1 MKKTKLFMATAL
13 LFAAST
19 LFITGCQP
27 DAENPDSTPIE
38 KPDSSPT
45 PDPDPTPT
53 PDPDPTPDPK
63 PVEEITLDLSAYSYR
78 KNFVS
83 TSETLETS
91 FDAWSSGCNYEKN
104 DDGSLTLTS
113 NAMWT
118 GTEGVVVA
126 VTGINAGTI
135 SHYDYIVITG
145 DFSNF
150 TIDESEAGNAGVN
163 IKVPEVQKRFDTKN
177 KNADGTTTY
186 YVAVSEYGDAAKT
199 GTQIGII
206 IGGSGSVKLT
216 EVYLAAKENPVKPVT
231 AITIDPV
238 TRTVANDASV
248 TFTVKDSNYNDVT
261 ANTTFAIDGEDVTGS
276 SIEANV
282 LKAGKTA
289 GTVTVKATYTCDDGT
304 FVETATITVF
314 VETEEITLD
323 LTEYTTRK
331 TIVTTKETWD
341 CGMDLWGS
349 GADYVKNEDGSL
361 TLKASAGMWGGVPGA
376 VIAFTNLDAG
386 VISQY
391 EYIVF
396 TGDFSAFAI
405 DESDKGNAG
414 VNVKVPEV
422 QKRFDTK
429 NINKDGTYTY
439 YVPVSEFA
447 DAPNAATQFALIIG
461 GTGNIKL
468 TEVYFASK

>member
-27 DAENPDSTPIE
+27 EAENPDNPASPPVIE
-38 KPDSSPT
+38 NPDPQPN
-45 PDPDPTPT
+45 PDPD
-53 PDPDPTPDPK
+53 PDPK

-78 KNFVS
+78 KNFVGAQ
-83 TSETLETS
+83 ETLETS

-135 SHYDYIVITG
+135 SHYDYIVLTG

-150 TIDESEAGNAGVN
+150 TIDESTAANAGVN
-163 IKVPEVQKRFDTKN
+163 IKVPEEQRRFDTKN
-177 KNADGTTTY
+177 KNADGTITY
-186 YVAVSEYGDAAKT
+186 YIATSEFGDAPKT
-199 GTQIGII
+199 ANQIGII
-206 IGGSGSVKLT
+206 IGGTGSVKLT

-261 ANTTFAIDGEDVTGS
+261 ASTTFVIDGEDVTGS

-323 LTEYTTRK
+323 LSEYTNRK
-331 TIVTTKETWD
+331 TIVSTKEAWN
-341 CGMDLWGS
+341 CAMDLWGS
-349 GADYVKNEDGSL
+349 GADYAKNEDGSL

-376 VIAFTNLDAG
+376 VIAFTGLDAG

-405 DESDKGNAG
+405 DESAVGNAG

-422 QKRFDTK
+422 QIRFDTK
-429 NINKDGTYTY
+429 NINSDGTYTY
-439 YVPVSEFA
+439 YVPVADFA
-447 DAPNAATQFALIIG
+447 DAPNAASQFALIIG